1 MSQFSKDLFLNPNS
15 HPVPLMKPALKPTD
29 EESRLQ
35 ELKLYNILDSAE
47 EKDYNDLVNLAASIC
62 NCPISSI
69 TFVDAKRQ
77 WFKAS
82 LNMSVK
88 ETTRDISFCSHA
100 ILQTE
105 VFIVEDASKDERFA
119 DYPNVTGGVKIRFY
133 AGAPIVSQGGKNL
146 GTLCVVDTQSKKL
159 TKEQTDTLQTL
170 ATMISRLLE
179 LRLKNKSLIKNAE
192 SYQEFFEN
200 ASTAQ
205 WIHDFDT
212 FTFVAAN
219 KAAQKL
225 YGYSEREFKKLNLF
239 DILTIDKLEVDNI
252 HKRLSVNKS
261 ITTVTTHKKKDGNK
275 VIVEATVATII
286 DNGYNMIIA
295 TIIDL
300 SEKLA
305 LQTDLTE
312 EKKQTA
318 KKIKNAALSAQLK
331 ERDFLGKELHDNITQ
346 MLASIKIYL
355 DVAYTE
361 EDMRMELIQKSKEYV
376 VQTINEV
383 RELSR
388 RLVNE
393 STRGLNVIEAIEEL
407 LEPYYISRLFTIHY
421 SADDNINA
429 LPVNIKIG
437 LLRVIQEA
445 INNIV
450 KYAEASNV
458 WISLQ
463 IAKEFELIIKDDGKG
478 FDASRETK
486 GIGIRNMKERIEQIK
501 GCLEIKSSIG
511 SGTTIKVT
519 LNLNE

>member
-1 MSQFSKDLFLNPNS
+1 
-15 HPVPLMKPALKPTD
+15 
-29 EESRLQ
+29 
-35 ELKLYNILDSAE
+35 
-47 EKDYNDLVNLAASIC
+47 
-62 NCPISSI
+62 
-69 TFVDAKRQ
+69 
-77 WFKAS
+77 
-82 LNMSVK
+82 
-88 ETTRDISFCSHA
+88 
-100 ILQTE
+100 
-105 VFIVEDASKDERFA
+105 
-119 DYPNVTGGVKIRFY
+119 
-133 AGAPIVSQGGKNL
+133 
-146 GTLCVVDTQSKKL
+146 
-159 TKEQTDTLQTL
+159 
-170 ATMISRLLE
+170 
-179 LRLKNKSLIKNAE
+179 
-192 SYQEFFEN
+192 
-200 ASTAQ
+200 
-205 WIHDFDT
+205 
-212 FTFVAAN
+212 
-219 KAAQKL
+219 
-225 YGYSEREFKKLNLF
+225 
-239 DILTIDKLEVDNI
+239 
-252 HKRLSVNKS
+252 
-261 ITTVTTHKKKDGNK
+261 
-275 VIVEATVATII
+275 
-286 DNGYNMIIA
+286 
-295 TIIDL
+295 
-300 SEKLA
+300 
-305 LQTDLTE
+305 
-312 EKKQTA
+312 
-318 KKIKNAALSAQLK
+318 
-331 ERDFLGKELHDNITQ
+331 

-429 LPVNIKIG
+429 LPVNLKIG